1 MPKNTKFGALYI
13 VATPIGNLEDIS
25 KRGLMI
31 LDKVQLCAAE
41 NTKNS
46 KKLFK
51 KYNLSTPLVSYH
63 KYSEESKLNFL
74 ISTLK
79 SGEDVGLIS
88 DAGTP
93 LISDPGYLLVNKAL
107 KEGIRVIPIPG
118 PSSLIAALSVSGIPL
133 DKFIFYGFPPK
144 KKIAFEAFLQ
154 TVSVSD
160 KTSVIFETKLRIL
173 GFLEALAEIN
183 PDREI
188 FLAREM
194 TKLHESY
201 YRGSVVS
208 VIEQLSSQKNALRGE
223 FVLVIGCNKKTT
235 SESFLSKEQEKV
247 IQTLLKSMNRNEA
260 LNLASKSFGMKKNSL
275 YKLLLKE
282 K

>member
-25 KRGLMI
+25 RRGLMT
-31 LDKVQLCAAE
+31 LSKVHLCAAE

-46 KKLFK
+46 KKLLK

-63 KYSEESKLNFL
+63 KYSEGSKLNFL

-79 SGEDVGLIS
+79 SGEDIGLIS

-107 KEGIRVIPIPG
+107 EEGIKVIPIPG
-118 PSSLIAALSVSGIPL
+118 PSSLIAALSVSGMPL

-144 KKIAFEAFLQ
+144 KKKALETFIEILA
-154 TVSVSD
+154 VSD
-160 KTSVIFETKLRIL
+160 KTSIIFETKLRII

-183 PDREI
+183 PNREI
-188 FLAREM
+188 FVAREM
-194 TKLHESY
+194 TKLHESF
-201 YRGSVVS
+201 YRGSVVK
-208 VIEQLSSQKNALRGE
+208 VIEELSSQKNALRGE
-223 FVLVIGCNKKTT
+223 FVLVIGSNKKTI
-235 SESFLSKEQEKV
+235 SEDFLSKEQEKV
-247 IQTLLKSMNRNEA
+247 IQVLLKSMKKNEA
-260 LNLASKSFGMKKNSL
+260 LNLASKSFGIKKNSL

-282 K
+282 N

>member
-1 MPKNTKFGALYI
+1 MSKNTKFGALYI

-25 KRGLMI
+25 KRGLRT
-31 LDKVQLCAAE
+31 LSKVHLCAAE

-46 KKLFK
+46 KKLMK

-79 SGEDVGLIS
+79 SGEDIGLIS

-107 KEGIRVIPIPG
+107 KEGIKVIPIPG
-118 PSSLIAALSVSGIPL
+118 PSSLIAALSVSGMPL

-144 KKIAFEAFLQ
+144 KKKALETFLEILAM
-154 TVSVSD
+154 SE
-160 KTSVIFETKLRIL
+160 KTSIIFETKLRII

-183 PDREI
+183 PNREI
-188 FLAREM
+188 FVAREM
-194 TKLHESY
+194 TKLHESF
-201 YRGSVVS
+201 YRGSVVK
-208 VIEQLSSQKNALRGE
+208 VIKELSSQKNALRGE
-223 FVLVIGCNKKTT
+223 FVLVIGGNKKTI
-235 SESFLSKEQEKV
+235 SEDFLSKEQEKV
-247 IQTLLKSMNRNEA
+247 IQVLLKSMKKNEA
-260 LNLASKSFGMKKNSL
+260 LNLASKSFGIKKNSL

-282 K
+282 N

>member
-1 MPKNTKFGALYI
+1 MSKNTKFGALYI

-25 KRGLMI
+25 KRGLRT
-31 LDKVQLCAAE
+31 LSKVHLCAAE

-46 KKLFK
+46 KKLMK

-79 SGEDVGLIS
+79 SGEDIGLIS

-93 LISDPGYLLVNKAL
+93 LISDPGFLLVNKAL
-107 KEGIRVIPIPG
+107 EEGIKVIPIPG
-118 PSSLIAALSVSGIPL
+118 PSSLIAALSVSGMPL

-144 KKIAFEAFLQ
+144 KKKALETFLEILA
-154 TVSVSD
+154 VSE
-160 KTSVIFETKLRIL
+160 KTSIIFETKLRII

-183 PDREI
+183 PNREI
-188 FLAREM
+188 FVAREM
-194 TKLHESY
+194 TKLHESF
-201 YRGSVVS
+201 YRGSVVK
-208 VIEQLSSQKNALRGE
+208 VIKELSSQKNALRGE
-223 FVLVIGCNKKTT
+223 FVLVIGGNKKTI
-235 SESFLSKEQEKV
+235 SEDFLSKEQEKV
-247 IQTLLKSMNRNEA
+247 IQVLLKSMKKNEA
-260 LNLASKSFGMKKNSL
+260 LNLASKSFGIKKNSL

-282 K
+282 N

>member
-1 MPKNTKFGALYI
+1 MTKNTKFGALYI

-25 KRGLMI
+25 KRGLMT
-31 LDKVQLCAAE
+31 LSKVHLCAAE
-41 NTKNS
+41 NTRNS
-46 KKLFK
+46 KKLMK

-63 KYSEESKLNFL
+63 KYSEGSKLKFL

-107 KEGIRVIPIPG
+107 EEGIKVIPIPG
-118 PSSLIAALSVSGIPL
+118 PSSLIAALSVSGMPL

-144 KKIAFEAFLQ
+144 KKKALETFLEKLA
-154 TVSVSD
+154 VSD
-160 KTSVIFETKLRIL
+160 KTSIIFETKLRII

-183 PDREI
+183 PNREI
-188 FLAREM
+188 FVAREM
-194 TKLHESY
+194 TKLHESF
-201 YRGSVVS
+201 YRGSVVK
-208 VIEQLSSQKNALRGE
+208 VIEELSSQKNALRGE
-223 FVLVIGCNKKTT
+223 FVLVIGSNRKTI
-235 SESFLSKEQEKV
+235 SEDFLSKEQEKV
-247 IQTLLKSMNRNEA
+247 IQVLLKSMKRNEA
-260 LNLASKSFGMKKNSL
+260 LNLVSKSFGIKKNSL

>member
-25 KRGLMI
+25 KRGLMT
-31 LDKVQLCAAE
+31 LSKVHLCAAE

-46 KKLFK
+46 KKLLK

-107 KEGIRVIPIPG
+107 EEGIKVIPIPG
-118 PSSLIAALSVSGIPL
+118 PSSLIAALSVSGMPL

-144 KKIAFEAFLQ
+144 KKKALETFLEKLA
-154 TVSVSD
+154 VSD
-160 KTSVIFETKLRIL
+160 KTSIIFETKLRII
-173 GFLEALAEIN
+173 GFLKALAEIN
-183 PDREI
+183 PNREI
-188 FLAREM
+188 FVAREM
-194 TKLHESY
+194 TKLHESF
-201 YRGSVVS
+201 YRGSVVK
-208 VIEQLSSQKNALRGE
+208 VIEELSSQKNALRGE
-223 FVLVIGCNKKTT
+223 FVLVIGGNKKTI
-235 SESFLSKEQEKV
+235 SEDFLSKEQEKV
-247 IQTLLKSMNRNEA
+247 TQVLLKSMKKNEA
-260 LNLASKSFGMKKNSL
+260 LNLASKSFGIKKNSL

-282 K
+282 N

>member
-1 MPKNTKFGALYI
+1 MTKNTKFGALYI

-25 KRGLMI
+25 RRGLMT
-31 LDKVQLCAAE
+31 LSKVHLCAAE

-46 KKLFK
+46 KKLMK

-107 KEGIRVIPIPG
+107 EEGIKVIPIPG
-118 PSSLIAALSVSGIPL
+118 PSSLIAALSVSGMPL

-144 KKIAFEAFLQ
+144 KKKALETFLEKLDM
-154 TVSVSD
+154 SD
-160 KTSVIFETKLRIL
+160 KTSIIFETKLRII

-183 PDREI
+183 PNREI
-188 FLAREM
+188 FVAREM
-194 TKLHESY
+194 TKLHESF
-201 YRGSVVS
+201 YRGSVVK
-208 VIEQLSSQKNALRGE
+208 VIEELSSQKNALRGE
-223 FVLVIGCNKKTT
+223 FVLVIGGNKKTI
-235 SESFLSKEQEKV
+235 SEDFLSKEQEKV
-247 IQTLLKSMNRNEA
+247 TQVLLKSMKKNEA
-260 LNLASKSFGMKKNSL
+260 LNLASKSFGIKKNSL

-282 K
+282 N

>member
-25 KRGLMI
+25 KRGLMT
-31 LDKVQLCAAE
+31 LSKVHLCAAE

-46 KKLFK
+46 KKLLK
-51 KYNLSTPLVSYH
+51 KHNLSTPLVSYH

-107 KEGIRVIPIPG
+107 EEGIKVIPIPG
-118 PSSLIAALSVSGIPL
+118 PSSLIAALSVSGMPL

-144 KKIAFEAFLQ
+144 KKKALKTFLEILA
-154 TVSVSD
+154 VSD
-160 KTSVIFETKLRIL
+160 KTSIIFETKLRIIS
-173 GFLEALAEIN
+173 FLQALAEIN
-183 PDREI
+183 PNREI
-188 FLAREM
+188 FVAREM
-194 TKLHESY
+194 TKLHESF
-201 YRGSVVS
+201 YRGSVVK
-208 VIEQLSSQKNALRGE
+208 VIEELSSQKNALRGE
-223 FVLVIGCNKKTT
+223 FVLVIGGNKKTI
-235 SESFLSKEQEKV
+235 SEDFLSKEQEKV
-247 IQTLLKSMNRNEA
+247 TQVLLKSMKKNEA
-260 LNLASKSFGMKKNSL
+260 LNLASKSFGIKKNSL

-282 K
+282 N

>member
-31 LDKVQLCAAE
+31 LDKVNLCAAE
-41 NTKNS
+41 NTRNS
-46 KKLFK
+46 KKLLK
-51 KYNLSTPLVSYH
+51 KYNLNTPLVAYH

-79 SGEDVGLIS
+79 SGKDVGLIS

-107 KEGIRVIPIPG
+107 EEGIRVIPIPG
-118 PSSLIAALSVSGIPL
+118 PSSLIAALSVSGMPL

-144 KKIAFEAFLQ
+144 KKKALETFLEILA
-154 TVSVSD
+154 VSD
-160 KTSVIFETKLRIL
+160 KTSIIFETKLRII
-173 GFLEALAEIN
+173 GFLETLAEISPN
-183 PDREI
+183 REI
-188 FLAREM
+188 FVAREM
-194 TKLHESY
+194 TKLHESF
-201 YRGSVVS
+201 YRGTVVN
-208 VIEQLSSQKNALRGE
+208 VIEELSSQKNALRGE
-223 FVLVIGCNKKTT
+223 FVLVIGSNKKTK
-235 SESFLSKEQEKV
+235 SEDFLNKEQEKV
-247 IQTLLKSMNRNEA
+247 IQVLLKNMKKNEA
-260 LNLASKSFGMKKNSL
+260 LNLASKSFGIKKNSL

-282 K
+282 N

>member
-25 KRGLMI
+25 RRGLI
-31 LDKVQLCAAE
+31 TLGKVNLCAAE

-46 KKLFK
+46 KKLMK

-79 SGEDVGLIS
+79 LGEDIALIS

-107 KEGIRVIPIPG
+107 EEGIRVIPIPG
-118 PSSLIAALSVSGIPL
+118 PSSLIAALSVSGLPL

-144 KKIAFEAFLQ
+144 KKKALETFLKKLAM
-154 TVSVSD
+154 SD
-160 KTSVIFETKLRIL
+160 KTSIIFETKLRIL
-173 GFLEALAEIN
+173 GFLKALAEIN
-183 PDREI
+183 PNREI
-188 FLAREM
+188 FIAREM
-194 TKLHESY
+194 TKLYESF
-201 YRGSVVS
+201 YRGSVIE
-208 VIEQLSSQKNALRGE
+208 VIEELSSQKNALRGE
-223 FVLVIGCNKKTT
+223 FVLVIGSNKKTV
-235 SESFLSKEQEKV
+235 SEDFLSKEQEKV
-247 IQTLLKSMNRNEA
+247 IQVLLKSMKKNEA
-260 LNLASKSFGMKKNSL
+260 LNLASKSFGIKKNSL

-282 K
+282 N

>member
-1 MPKNTKFGALYI
+1 MTKNTKFGALYI

-25 KRGLMI
+25 KRGLMT
-31 LDKVQLCAAE
+31 LGEVHLCAAE
-41 NTKNS
+41 NTRNS
-46 KKLFK
+46 KKLMK

-79 SGEDVGLIS
+79 SGQDVGLIS

-107 KEGIRVIPIPG
+107 EEGIKVIPIPG
-118 PSSLIAALSVSGIPL
+118 PSSLIAALSVSGMPL

-144 KKIAFEAFLQ
+144 KKKALETFLEILA
-154 TVSVSD
+154 VSD
-160 KTSVIFETKLRIL
+160 KTSIIFETKLRIL

-183 PDREI
+183 PNREI
-188 FLAREM
+188 FVAREM
-194 TKLHESY
+194 TKLHESF
-201 YRGSVVS
+201 YRGSVVK
-208 VIEQLSSQKNALRGE
+208 VIEELSSQKNALRGE
-223 FVLVIGCNKKTT
+223 FVLVIGSNKKII
-235 SESFLSKEQEKV
+235 SEDFLSKEQEKV
-247 IQTLLKSMNRNEA
+247 IQVLLKSMKKNEA
-260 LNLASKSFGMKKNSL
+260 LNLASKSFGIKKNSL

-282 K
+282 N

>member
-1 MPKNTKFGALYI
+1 MTKNTKFGALYI

-25 KRGLMI
+25 KRGLMT
-31 LDKVQLCAAE
+31 LGEVHLCAAE
-41 NTKNS
+41 NTRNS
-46 KKLFK
+46 KKLMK

-79 SGEDVGLIS
+79 SGQDVGLIS

-107 KEGIRVIPIPG
+107 EEGIKVIPIPG
-118 PSSLIAALSVSGIPL
+118 PSSLIAALSVSGMPL

-144 KKIAFEAFLQ
+144 KKKALETFLEKLDM
-154 TVSVSD
+154 SD
-160 KTSVIFETKLRIL
+160 KTSIIFETKLRII

-183 PDREI
+183 PNREI
-188 FLAREM
+188 FVAREM
-194 TKLHESY
+194 TKLHESF
-201 YRGSVVS
+201 YRGSVVK
-208 VIEQLSSQKNALRGE
+208 VIEELSSQKNALRGE
-223 FVLVIGCNKKTT
+223 FVLVIGGNKKTI
-235 SESFLSKEQEKV
+235 SEDFLSKEQEKV
-247 IQTLLKSMNRNEA
+247 TQVLLKSMKKNEA
-260 LNLASKSFGMKKNSL
+260 LNLASKSFGIKKNSL

-282 K
+282 N

>member
-1 MPKNTKFGALYI
+1 MTKNTKFGALYI

-25 KRGLMI
+25 RRGVMTLGQ
-31 LDKVQLCAAE
+31 VHLCAAE

-46 KKLFK
+46 KKLMK

-63 KYSEESKLNFL
+63 KYSEGSKLNFL

-107 KEGIRVIPIPG
+107 EEGIKVIPIPG
-118 PSSLIAALSVSGIPL
+118 PSSLIAALSVSGMPL

-144 KKIAFEAFLQ
+144 KKKALETFLEILAV
-154 TVSVSD
+154 TD
-160 KTSVIFETKLRIL
+160 KTSIIFETKLRIL

-183 PDREI
+183 PNREI
-188 FLAREM
+188 FVAREM
-194 TKLHESY
+194 TKLHESF
-201 YRGSVVS
+201 YRGSVVK
-208 VIEQLSSQKNALRGE
+208 VIEELSSQKNALRGE
-223 FVLVIGCNKKTT
+223 FVLVIGGNKKTI
-235 SESFLSKEQEKV
+235 SEDFLSKEQEKV
-247 IQTLLKSMNRNEA
+247 TQVLLKSMKKNEA
-260 LNLASKSFGMKKNSL
+260 LNLASKSFGIKKNSL

-282 K
+282 N

>member
-79 SGEDVGLIS
+79 SGKDVALIS

-107 KEGIRVIPIPG
+107 EEGIRTIPIPG
-118 PSSLIAALSVSGIPL
+118 PSSLIAALSVSGMPL
-133 DKFIFYGFPPK
+133 DKFTFYGFPPK
-144 KKIAFEAFLQ
+144 KKKALKAFLE
-154 TVSVSD
+154 TLAVSD
-160 KTSVIFETKLRIL
+160 KTSIIFETKLRIL
-173 GFLEALAEIN
+173 GFLETLAELN
-183 PDREI
+183 PKKEI

-194 TKLHESY
+194 TKLHESF
-201 YRGSVVS
+201 YRGSVAS
-208 VIEQLSSQKNALRGE
+208 VIEQLSSQKDALRGE
-223 FVLVIGCNKKTT
+223 FVLVIGSNKKTA
-235 SESFLSKEQEKV
+235 SKDFLTNEQEKV
-247 IQTLLKSMNRNEA
+247 IQVLLKSMKTNEA
-260 LNLASKSFGMKKNSL
+260 LNLASKSFGIKKNSL

>member
-1 MPKNTKFGALYI
+1 MSKNTKFGALYI

-25 KRGLMI
+25 RRGLMT
-31 LDKVQLCAAE
+31 LDKVHLCAAE

-46 KKLFK
+46 KKLMK

-107 KEGIRVIPIPG
+107 EEGIKVIPIPG
-118 PSSLIAALSVSGIPL
+118 PSSLIAALSVSGMPL

-144 KKIAFEAFLQ
+144 KKKALETFLE
-154 TVSVSD
+154 TLAVSD
-160 KTSVIFETKLRIL
+160 KTSIIFETKLRII

-183 PDREI
+183 PNREI
-188 FLAREM
+188 FVAREM
-194 TKLHESY
+194 TKLHESF
-201 YRGSVVS
+201 YRGSVVK
-208 VIEQLSSQKNALRGE
+208 VIEELSSQKNALKGE
-223 FVLVIGCNKKTT
+223 FVLVIGANKKTI
-235 SESFLSKEQEKV
+235 SEDFLNKEQEKV
-247 IQTLLKSMNRNEA
+247 TQVLLKSMKKNEA
-260 LNLASKSFGMKKNSL
+260 LNLASKSFGIKKNSL

-282 K
+282 N

>member
-25 KRGLMI
+25 KRALMI
-31 LDKVQLCAAE
+31 LDKVHLCAAE

-46 KKLFK
+46 KKLIK

-79 SGEDVGLIS
+79 SGEDVALIS

-107 KEGIRVIPIPG
+107 EEGIRTIPIPG
-118 PSSLIAALSVSGIPL
+118 PSSLITALSVSGMPL
-133 DKFIFYGFPPK
+133 DTFAFYGFPPK
-144 KKIAFEAFLQ
+144 KKKALETFIETLA
-154 TVSVSD
+154 VSD
-160 KTSVIFETKLRIL
+160 KTSIIFETKLRIL
-173 GFLEALAEIN
+173 GFLETLAELN
-183 PDREI
+183 PKKEI

-194 TKLHESY
+194 TKLHESF

-208 VIEQLSSQKNALRGE
+208 VIKQLSSQNNALRGE
-223 FVLVIGCNKKTT
+223 FVLVIGSNKKTA
-235 SESFLSKEQEKV
+235 SEDFLTKEQKEVIKV
-247 IQTLLKSMNRNEA
+247 LLKSMNRNEA
-260 LNLASKSFGMKKNSL
+260 LNLASKSFGIKKNSL
-275 YKLLLKE
+275 YRLLLKE
-282 K
+282 R